1 MWFTWK
7 STLMFE
13 HCGRSQEFQPFLC
26 SHKPTITKPINQPTM
41 FNGPWFRSQQL
52 DFPLLL
58 QPWVKQDILSYNLAS
73 HLSMCRKTGP
83 ISIETAAISMDFHLI
98 FWSPRKCSVLGIK
111 GSVSTNSGYSIT
123 SSNHLS
129 TDMSIS
135 RETNRGKPCLNAIQC
150 FKIVLLHMSKVAAM
164 VESLSGKG
172 PKIYWANCNTEAQ
185 VVSFGHTSIL
195 CKPTACR
202 RWSTCICKK
211 TW

>member
-1 MWFTWK
+1 MGFSIAATAIDAGNLGEARYSQLQSGQPPVNVWK
-7 STLMFE
+7 N
-13 HCGRSQEFQPFLC
+13 R
-26 SHKPTITKPINQPTM
+26 
-41 FNGPWFRSQQL
+41 PW
-52 DFPLLL
+52 
-58 QPWVKQDILSYNLAS
+58 
-73 HLSMCRKTGP
+73 
-83 ISIETAAISMDFHLI
+83 ISIETAGMSTDFHLI

-135 RETNRGKPCLNAIQC
+135 RENKRGTPCLNAIQC

-172 PKIYWANCNTEAQ
+172 PKIYWANCNREAQ

>member
-1 MWFTWK
+1 MGF
-7 STLMFE
+7 F
-13 HCGRSQEFQPFLC
+13 HCC
-26 SHKPTITKPINQPTM
+26 YSHWRRQFGWSKIFSATIWPATCQCVEKP
-41 FNGPWFRSQQL
+41 
-52 DFPLLL
+52 
-58 QPWVKQDILSYNLAS
+58 
-73 HLSMCRKTGP
+73 KTGP
-83 ISIETAAISMDFHLI
+83 ISIEFPAGISMDFHLI
-98 FWSPRKCSVLGIK
+98 FWSPRKSSVLGIK